1 VDAAA
6 EIRVGPYILLGR
18 LGSGGMGEVYLGRDT
33 RLDRKVALKCLLA
46 SQNDG
51 EEHAR
56 ILHEARAAAQINHGN
71 VATIHDVID
80 EGSRAY
86 IVMEYVEGQNLAA
99 RLRRGR
105 IPLRDVV
112 SIGRQLA
119 SALAAAHAVRV
130 IHRDLKPA
138 NIQLT
143 GAGVVK
149 VLDFGVASAGRPIL
163 VSPTAAT
170 KSAPAETD
178 PKGRRAGTP
187 AYMSPE
193 QMLGLPTDHR
203 ADLYSLGVVL
213 FELAAG
219 RRPYEYVD
227 ALELVQMPGSLAPR
241 ADEVDTGV
249 PTFFADVLATALRCD
264 REQRF
269 QSAGEFDAALTA
281 VQKRLDVTRRPTR
294 REWLALA
301 AVGATGVAGSLA
313 LPMLGRREGPGGRAI
328 HSIAV
333 LPFVNLSGDLAQ
345 EYFVDGMTDGLINAL
360 CRISA
365 IRVKARTSVMA
376 FKGSK
381 KSIAEIARELRVDA
395 IVEGSALLTSKGAET
410 VRIAVNVIDAA
421 TQTQLWGTALERT
434 LPSIL
439 TMHLE
444 LARAIAENI
453 HVAVTSDER
462 RRLAAGG
469 QPVDP
474 ETYKLYLLGRQ
485 EWMGRTVPQLQRAL
499 KYFREATSRSPNY
512 ALAYAGL
519 ADTYVLLTGDF
530 GVLPRD
536 EGAAETIAHASR
548 ALALDPGL
556 SEAYTS
562 LAFANFFLLWD
573 FAAAGQQFHKA
584 LELNPNYATA
594 RHWYGNY
601 LSDMGK
607 EEDALAEL
615 RRALDLDPFSSIIS
629 RDVAWPLFFSRRY
642 DEAIA
647 QLDLTL
653 AAFPGYMPAE
663 RLRARAFAM
672 RGDTAEAIRQFEQQ
686 KLRVDNARA
695 RCELAWAYALAGRRE
710 DASAELQSALAL
722 ATGVYPYDIALVH
735 AALNQPNAALAALER
750 AFQERDSTMVNL
762 RHDPRLDSVRAD
774 TRYQRLVEQMR
785 FPQL

>member
-1 VDAAA
+1 MDAAA
-6 EIRVGPYILLGR
+6 EIRVGPYILLER

-105 IPLRDVV
+105 IPLRDVL

-170 KSAPAETD
+170 ESAPAETD

-227 ALELVQMPGSLAPR
+227 ALELVQMPESLAPR

-301 AVGATGVAGSLA
+301 AVGATGVAGALA
-313 LPMLGRREGPGGRAI
+313 LPMLGRRGRSRGPRDSLDRGAPIREPLRRSGPGVFCRRDDGR
-328 HSIAV
+328 
-333 LPFVNLSGDLAQ
+333 PYQ
-345 EYFVDGMTDGLINAL
+345 
-360 CRISA
+360 C
-365 IRVKARTSVMA
+365 
-376 FKGSK
+376 
-381 KSIAEIARELRVDA
+381 
-395 IVEGSALLTSKGAET
+395 
-410 VRIAVNVIDAA
+410 
-421 TQTQLWGTALERT
+421 
-434 LPSIL
+434 
-439 TMHLE
+439 
-444 LARAIAENI
+444 
-453 HVAVTSDER
+453 
-462 RRLAAGG
+462 
-469 QPVDP
+469 PVPD
-474 ETYKLYLLGRQ
+474 
-485 EWMGRTVPQLQRAL
+485 
-499 KYFREATSRSPNY
+499 
-512 ALAYAGL
+512 
-519 ADTYVLLTGDF
+519 
-530 GVLPRD
+530 
-536 EGAAETIAHASR
+536 
-548 ALALDPGL
+548 
-556 SEAYTS
+556 
-562 LAFANFFLLWD
+562 
-573 FAAAGQQFHKA
+573 
-584 LELNPNYATA
+584 
-594 RHWYGNY
+594 
-601 LSDMGK
+601 
-607 EEDALAEL
+607 
-615 RRALDLDPFSSIIS
+615 
-629 RDVAWPLFFSRRY
+629 
-642 DEAIA
+642 
-647 QLDLTL
+647 
-653 AAFPGYMPAE
+653 
-663 RLRARAFAM
+663 
-672 RGDTAEAIRQFEQQ
+672 
-686 KLRVDNARA
+686 
-695 RCELAWAYALAGRRE
+695 
-710 DASAELQSALAL
+710 
-722 ATGVYPYDIALVH
+722 
-735 AALNQPNAALAALER
+735 
-750 AFQERDSTMVNL
+750 
-762 RHDPRLDSVRAD
+762 
-774 TRYQRLVEQMR
+774 
-785 FPQL
+785 